1 MNFFLKVLSAKSG
14 VSSKRFIGILGSL
27 SMIVIAFVDLFT
39 GFTVTDYIYDG
50 LMWLSLGGLSVI
62 TAERFADAMNARYQ
76 GKALQNQQ
84 ANPLPPDQQPLEPG
98 PNP

>member
-1 MNFFLKVLSAKSG
+1 
-14 VSSKRFIGILGSL
+14 
-27 SMIVIAFVDLFT
+27 MIVIAFVDLFT
-39 GFTVTDYIYDG
+39 DYTVTDYVYDG

-84 ANPLPPDQQPLEPG
+84 TNPLPPAPDHQQVEPG